1 MPRERMSGG
10 RLDLERVAA
19 AHAGGHVVDLA
30 WQRERSIV
38 AAASA
43 DGPILVTDADTLA
56 PRCEIPGH
64 GMGNSSVSLHASG
77 ALVATGGQDAQVR
90 ICSTASGVVHQT
102 LSTGGPWCERVRYH
116 QSGKYLAAATG
127 RHVLVWDADGE
138 LLHRWGPHASTVAD
152 IAWYGD
158 VLASAAYGAITT
170 WGLGGET
177 ATRVYP
183 WKGASL
189 RLLWSPTGRFI
200 ATGDQDS
207 TVHFWYVDSG
217 KDLQMYGYQTK
228 VLELAWDAGG
238 RYLATGGG
246 TVPVIWDCAGPKG
259 PENSRPIELVYH
271 GAPVSS
277 LAFSH
282 RGALLASG
290 DRAGEVAVW
299 DPIESDRLTP
309 VGAAAADGSEI
320 TALLWSADD
329 TALVAAT
336 ADGAV
341 IRYEVAS
348 RTTDIS

>member
-1 MPRERMSGG
+1 MPRQRMSGG
-10 RLDLERVAA
+10 RLEVERVAA
-19 AHAGGHVVDLA
+19 AHAGGHVVELA
-30 WQRERSIV
+30 WHRERGVV

-43 DGPILVTDADTLA
+43 DGPIVLVDADTLA
-56 PRCEIPGH
+56 PRCEIAGH
-64 GMGNSSVSLHASG
+64 DMGNASVSLHPSG

-90 ICSTASGVVHQT
+90 ICSTTTGAAHAT
-102 LSTGGPWCERVRYH
+102 LSTDGAWCERVRYH
-116 QSGKYLAAATG
+116 QSGNHLAAATG
-127 RHVLVWDADGE
+127 KFVLVWDADGD

-152 IAWYGD
+152 IAWHGD
-158 VLASAAYGAITT
+158 LLASAAYGAITT
-170 WGLGGET
+170 WTLGSQT

-189 RLLWSPTGRFI
+189 RLRWSPTGRFI

-217 KDLQMYGYQTK
+217 KDLQMYGYETK

-246 TVPVIWDCAGPKG
+246 TVPVIWDCKGKTG

-271 GAPVSS
+271 GSPVSS

-282 RGALLASG
+282 QGALLASG
-290 DRAGEVAVW
+290 DRAGEIAVW
-299 DPIESDRLTP
+299 DPIASDRLTP
-309 VGAAAADGSEI
+309 VGAASADGSEI

-329 TALVAAT
+329 DAVIAAT
-336 ADGAV
+336 ADGGV
-341 IRYEVAS
+341 IRYRVEP
-348 RTTDIS
+348 R